1 MHSASLQTL
10 MFSLQL
16 GYRIAPHKS
25 CYLLQ
30 LICATNSLSVLNF
43 LSVNGIVIE
52 FLIYL
57 VQFIIKTSTLSLIVV
72 CCSWVFPPM
81 SCFWGCKAVC
91 VVFNPEAQ
99 GSQLHYSSFFL
110 GHQWRSLVCCA
121 EASRIFTTQ
130 DVDLLG
136 KSVLGECSL
145 TALPTCLFSS
155 SSSLSV
161 SYCVNTAGYCRI
173 ALQIWQQHLPFTR
186 ERQLMVFLER

>member
-10 MFSLQL
+10 MFSLRL

-57 VQFIIKTSTLSLIVV
+57 VQFIIKTSTLSLIVA

-110 GHQWRSLVCCA
+110 GHPVAVIVLLRWSITYFHDSRCGSVGKKCSWRVQPNSLA
-121 EASRIFTTQ
+121 YLFIFF
-130 DVDLLG
+130 LLL
-136 KSVLGECSL
+136 S
-145 TALPTCLFSS
+145 FS
-155 SSSLSV
+155 
-161 SYCVNTAGYCRI
+161 
-173 ALQIWQQHLPFTR
+173 
-186 ERQLMVFLER
+186 